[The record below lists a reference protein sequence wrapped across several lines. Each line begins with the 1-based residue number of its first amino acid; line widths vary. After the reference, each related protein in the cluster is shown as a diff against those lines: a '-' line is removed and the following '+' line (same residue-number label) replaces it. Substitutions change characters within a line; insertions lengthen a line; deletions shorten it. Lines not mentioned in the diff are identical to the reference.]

1 MINKLYDGEVL
12 LLIIDQFELL
22 WLKCNLW
29 YLRFYVD
36 FNAAALCYVWLLMA
50 SFALWSPI
58 MLQI

>member
-50 SFALWSPI
+50 
-58 MLQI
+58 